1 MTNNNHNSIEPK
13 VLISLHRLGFKLVPL
28 SENHKPVIEWSS
40 IYNNSEYWN
49 IQKFNDPKEYS
60 KFKNVVSTVGKSH
73 LRDSENNDLFIQVL
87 DVDSEPVYNK
97 LNTTIDQLNINS
109 TLKSKIIVFLV
120 DDLKISENQFLNL
133 TLLDVFKKHT
143 FVTKTKK
150 SFGFHIWWF
159 SHSQNNPISSKDC
172 KSGNEFEI
180 KTDKTNGLCTLP
192 PSTHRDDKEFK
203 YSAVGRTDRILIND
217 NLYSLFINL
226 LKDGLIQK
234 DEKINNTFN
243 IDIKNS
249 QSITKPISFYSLSLE
264 TIHASASI
272 LSPFY
277 VEHNRNNFALS
288 FSGLTYHYRISKD
301 TAAKIIEEICKI
313 KGDKDVKERLTT
325 LHHTYEKAASGGHI
339 IGGPTLADL
348 MAKVQDCNID
358 TAKERIKLLKGLWIN
373 DIIVFYGINSIENH
387 YALNDYDL
395 LSSTTGIISV
405 SEAKMLN
412 EGRAIVRGKIMTC
425 SGSFKMI
432 SATNYICAN
441 SECGYN
447 NKIRHPR
454 PLILSNDKESNNK
467 CPCCDKL
474 TVTTKPDYINAIEIE
489 LQDIDKVNEID
500 RLLVYLFENEM
511 ESIKIG
517 ETVTIDGNIA
527 VINKN
532 DNKRKK
538 LISALYGNSILYE
551 NEKEIELT
559 NNDIDSII
567 KLKNEKEDEWIDYIV
582 SQFAPQ
588 IARNYYPKLGLLL
601 AAVNSGP
608 DEIFKKRDRIHVLL
622 VGEPGLAKTKL
633 LEDIVELVLNSKY
646 MSMSNTS
653 GISLTAM
660 IEKDEVG
667 GGYSVRAGS
676 IVLAKNAIFAANEIG
691 DLDFKNQLYL
701 GDIMEEGVTHISK
714 YTIDAQLVAP
724 VTLVSACNPT
734 GTFFK
739 NPDKIDIGEVP
750 LPPKEIDRYDLQF
763 FMRMPREKEQLKAFA
778 ADIKECDKKY
788 SGPVDYTF
796 LKKVILYA
804 KQFKPKLSD
813 DAIEKI
819 ENYWIEVA
827 IHRGSVRIK
836 NVLERLTKGFA
847 KLRFKKEADIEDA
860 NDAISLYKFVISQY
874 ELIDCGN
881 TIPRNPQ
888 YVAADACT
896 EILKNNPLVDK
907 RIDDLIRTAY
917 AKNPQVAAYFSGEIT
932 IKTSYK
938 ARKVRD
944 ILIQN
949 PNIKQVGKNPV
960 TLQWF
965 EPFKLTKITTTDA
978 NPINLDHYS
987 KNNQTSPS
995 SNDIDNNQGD
1005 EGDEGNV
1012 SNVMQKQEIVD
1023 YKDND
1028 ISNNVIQP
1036 SDLDKKEEINNKKEK
1051 ILTKEIEFI
1060 SNKLM
1065 ESEVMFTALQKYAGQ
1080 IGESNDY
1087 LEELTSDKYIANRLN
1102 SQIKYYESKI
1112 ATLNKQLKVLR
1123 WSIFLT
1129 GGVGTLLA
1137 AVGLQL
1143 WVSLTA
1149 ILIFSFSDY
1158 LLYRQIENRLMN
1170 YNQNVTALYSVN
1182 AWWLTLKE
1190 SERK

>member
-1 MTNNNHNSIEPK
+1 
-13 VLISLHRLGFKLVPL
+13 
-28 SENHKPVIEWSS
+28 
-40 IYNNSEYWN
+40 
-49 IQKFNDPKEYS
+49 
-60 KFKNVVSTVGKSH
+60 
-73 LRDSENNDLFIQVL
+73 
-87 DVDSEPVYNK
+87 
-97 LNTTIDQLNINS
+97 
-109 TLKSKIIVFLV
+109 
-120 DDLKISENQFLNL
+120 
-133 TLLDVFKKHT
+133 
-143 FVTKTKK
+143 
-150 SFGFHIWWF
+150 
-159 SHSQNNPISSKDC
+159 
-172 KSGNEFEI
+172 
-180 KTDKTNGLCTLP
+180 
-192 PSTHRDDKEFK
+192 
-203 YSAVGRTDRILIND
+203 
-217 NLYSLFINL
+217 
-226 LKDGLIQK
+226 
-234 DEKINNTFN
+234 
-243 IDIKNS
+243 
-249 QSITKPISFYSLSLE
+249 
-264 TIHASASI
+264 
-272 LSPFY
+272 
-277 VEHNRNNFALS
+277 
-288 FSGLTYHYRISKD
+288 
-301 TAAKIIEEICKI
+301 
-313 KGDKDVKERLTT
+313 
-325 LHHTYEKAASGGHI
+325 
-339 IGGPTLADL
+339 
-348 MAKVQDCNID
+348 
-358 TAKERIKLLKGLWIN
+358 
-373 DIIVFYGINSIENH
+373 
-387 YALNDYDL
+387 
-395 LSSTTGIISV
+395 
-405 SEAKMLN
+405 
-412 EGRAIVRGKIMTC
+412 
-425 SGSFKMI
+425 
-432 SATNYICAN
+432 
-441 SECGYN
+441 
-447 NKIRHPR
+447 
-454 PLILSNDKESNNK
+454 
-467 CPCCDKL
+467 
-474 TVTTKPDYINAIEIE
+474 
-489 LQDIDKVNEID
+489 
-500 RLLVYLFENEM
+500 
-511 ESIKIG
+511 
-517 ETVTIDGNIA
+517 
-527 VINKN
+527 
-532 DNKRKK
+532 
-538 LISALYGNSILYE
+538 
-551 NEKEIELT
+551 
-559 NNDIDSII
+559 
-567 KLKNEKEDEWIDYIV
+567 
-582 SQFAPQ
+582 QFAPQ

-949 PNIKQVGKNPV
+949 PNI
-960 TLQWF
+960 
-965 EPFKLTKITTTDA
+965 
-978 NPINLDHYS
+978 
-987 KNNQTSPS
+987 
-995 SNDIDNNQGD
+995 
-1005 EGDEGNV
+1005 
-1012 SNVMQKQEIVD
+1012 
-1023 YKDND
+1023 
-1028 ISNNVIQP
+1028 
-1036 SDLDKKEEINNKKEK
+1036 
-1051 ILTKEIEFI
+1051 
-1060 SNKLM
+1060 
-1065 ESEVMFTALQKYAGQ
+1065 
-1080 IGESNDY
+1080 
-1087 LEELTSDKYIANRLN
+1087 
-1102 SQIKYYESKI
+1102 
-1112 ATLNKQLKVLR
+1112 
-1123 WSIFLT
+1123 
-1129 GGVGTLLA
+1129 
-1137 AVGLQL
+1137 
-1143 WVSLTA
+1143 
-1149 ILIFSFSDY
+1149 
-1158 LLYRQIENRLMN
+1158 
-1170 YNQNVTALYSVN
+1170 
-1182 AWWLTLKE
+1182 
-1190 SERK
+1190 

>member
-1 MTNNNHNSIEPK
+1 
-13 VLISLHRLGFKLVPL
+13 
-28 SENHKPVIEWSS
+28 
-40 IYNNSEYWN
+40 
-49 IQKFNDPKEYS
+49 
-60 KFKNVVSTVGKSH
+60 
-73 LRDSENNDLFIQVL
+73 
-87 DVDSEPVYNK
+87 
-97 LNTTIDQLNINS
+97 
-109 TLKSKIIVFLV
+109 
-120 DDLKISENQFLNL
+120 
-133 TLLDVFKKHT
+133 
-143 FVTKTKK
+143 
-150 SFGFHIWWF
+150 
-159 SHSQNNPISSKDC
+159 
-172 KSGNEFEI
+172 
-180 KTDKTNGLCTLP
+180 
-192 PSTHRDDKEFK
+192 
-203 YSAVGRTDRILIND
+203 
-217 NLYSLFINL
+217 
-226 LKDGLIQK
+226 
-234 DEKINNTFN
+234 
-243 IDIKNS
+243 
-249 QSITKPISFYSLSLE
+249 
-264 TIHASASI
+264 
-272 LSPFY
+272 
-277 VEHNRNNFALS
+277 
-288 FSGLTYHYRISKD
+288 
-301 TAAKIIEEICKI
+301 
-313 KGDKDVKERLTT
+313 
-325 LHHTYEKAASGGHI
+325 
-339 IGGPTLADL
+339 
-348 MAKVQDCNID
+348 
-358 TAKERIKLLKGLWIN
+358 
-373 DIIVFYGINSIENH
+373 
-387 YALNDYDL
+387 
-395 LSSTTGIISV
+395 
-405 SEAKMLN
+405 
-412 EGRAIVRGKIMTC
+412 
-425 SGSFKMI
+425 
-432 SATNYICAN
+432 
-441 SECGYN
+441 
-447 NKIRHPR
+447 
-454 PLILSNDKESNNK
+454 
-467 CPCCDKL
+467 
-474 TVTTKPDYINAIEIE
+474 
-489 LQDIDKVNEID
+489 
-500 RLLVYLFENEM
+500 
-511 ESIKIG
+511 
-517 ETVTIDGNIA
+517 
-527 VINKN
+527 
-532 DNKRKK
+532 
-538 LISALYGNSILYE
+538 
-551 NEKEIELT
+551 
-559 NNDIDSII
+559 
-567 KLKNEKEDEWIDYIV
+567 
-582 SQFAPQ
+582 
-588 IARNYYPKLGLLL
+588 
-601 AAVNSGP
+601 
-608 DEIFKKRDRIHVLL
+608 
-622 VGEPGLAKTKL
+622 
-633 LEDIVELVLNSKY
+633 
-646 MSMSNTS
+646 
-653 GISLTAM
+653 
-660 IEKDEVG
+660 
-667 GGYSVRAGS
+667 
-676 IVLAKNAIFAANEIG
+676 
-691 DLDFKNQLYL
+691 
-701 GDIMEEGVTHISK
+701 K

-778 ADIKECDKKY
+778 AEIKECDKKY

-1112 ATLNKQLKVLR
+1112 ATLNK
-1123 WSIFLT
+1123 
-1129 GGVGTLLA
+1129 
-1137 AVGLQL
+1137 
-1143 WVSLTA
+1143 
-1149 ILIFSFSDY
+1149 
-1158 LLYRQIENRLMN
+1158 
-1170 YNQNVTALYSVN
+1170 
-1182 AWWLTLKE
+1182 
-1190 SERK
+1190 